1 MTKQA
6 IFLIFA
12 ALMLSTMPT
21 GATIRQVGVANAEAT
36 LSHHCK
42 PSDITDPS
50 CRHRCKPSDL
60 TYACWR

>member
-12 ALMLSTMPT
+12 ALVLYTVPT
-21 GATIRQVGVANAEAT
+21 GSKATSTQGFYDSGPEYR
-36 LSHHCK
+36 HHCK

-60 TYACWR
+60 TDAC